1 MSSYTFNDSVWADLL
16 AEEVFE
22 HETARNCLMGMGQTS
37 DNVAKEFKITRQ

>member
-1 MSSYTFNDSVWADLL
+1 MSAYSFNDSVRADLL

-37 DNVAKEFKITRQ
+37 DNVAKEFGIS